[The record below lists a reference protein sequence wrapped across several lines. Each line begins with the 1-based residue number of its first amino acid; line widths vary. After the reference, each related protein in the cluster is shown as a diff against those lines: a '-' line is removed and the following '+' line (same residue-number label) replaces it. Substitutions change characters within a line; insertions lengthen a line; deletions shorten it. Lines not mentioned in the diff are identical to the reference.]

1 VADLSLVFDLL
12 ARDRASEPVKK
23 VGDAMKDSGDQADGF
38 GDKVKGMF
46 GSIAALAGGAGLA
59 VGASFVSALEAEGAT
74 RMTTAQL
81 GLDPAESAAVGKMAG
96 DLFAGNYG
104 DSLETVNG
112 AIGSVASSISGLGPI
127 GSEAMQGATRDA
139 LNFASAFDVDVAEAT
154 QTVGQLITSGLV
166 PDARAG
172 FDLLTASFQRVP
184 AAMREELPDILN
196 EYGTNFRALG
206 FNGEQA
212 FALLT
217 KASQGGAVVLDKT
230 GDALKEF
237 TIRGSD
243 MSTTSVAAFQAVGLN
258 AEEMSRAIAAGG
270 PGAQAALQQTA
281 QGILAIEDPAAR
293 ANTAIALFGTPL
305 EDLSVDQIPSFLSA
319 IATVGPGMTDAAG
332 SADALDKTLSTGIG
346 PRLETFKRG
355 LQTAATQ
362 GMQAL
367 IGGFTDGN
375 TSAGGWQGTVQN
387 LAASL
392 SGTFGP
398 ALTAVAGFITNPVMP
413 SLSGLFGFLAEHQTT
428 VTVIAG
434 LISGVLAAAF
444 AVWGTRATVSAAQN
458 VAAWFTTALSAQT
471 GAASQQRSALQV
483 VAGWVLMGAQALL
496 NGLKVAAVWTA
507 QIVASAVTGAASFA
521 VSVAGVVAGWVVM
534 GAQAFAQGLR
544 VVAGWAV
551 QGAAGLAAVAVQ
563 AVAVAGVVAGWV
575 LMGVQSMI
583 QAARMAAAWFIALGP
598 VGWVIAAVIGLVALI
613 VANWDTVVSW
623 TTTAWAAVTGALG
636 AAWDW
641 IVGKVTGAASA
652 VWGAIQDAWNTVTRV
667 TGEAWEA
674 VKAAVSAGIDA
685 AVQFVSG
692 LPGKAVSALGSL
704 GSSIA
709 GVATAAWDWYNRN
722 VNTKVQ
728 EFLTYI
734 GGLPGKAISAL
745 GDLGSSIAGVA
756 TAAWD
761 WYNRNVNTKVQEFLT
776 YVGGIPGKVI
786 SGLGNLGSLLVNAG
800 KDLIDGLL
808 DGIKSAWNSVKS
820 LLGDLT
826 DMLPD
831 WKGPAS
837 RDRSILY
844 GSGRLVMQGFEDGL
858 TSKFGDVRGTLGSF
872 TTELSPTVGI
882 AADFATTAA
891 GLGYRAPGYGTGA
904 AAPAAAAGGDT
915 YVTTINAAPTVPTE
929 DQLAGVYR
937 RNRLLAPRRR

>member
-12 ARDRASEPVKK
+12 ARDRASSEVDK
-23 VGDAMKDSGDQADGF
+23 VGDAMKGAGDSADGF
-38 GDKVKGMF
+38 GERVSGMF

-281 QGILAIEDPAAR
+281 QGILGIEDPAAR

-319 IATVGPGMTDAAG
+319 VAGVGPGMTDAAG

-346 PRLETFKRG
+346 PRLETLKRG

-362 GMQAL
+362 GMSAL
-367 IGGFTDGN
+367 IAGFTDGN

-387 LAASL
+387 LASSL

-413 SLSGLFGFLAEHQTT
+413 SLSGLFGFLSEHQTT

-598 VGWVIAAVIGLVALI
+598 VGWVIGAVIGLVALI
-613 VANWDTVVSW
+613 VANWDTVVAA
-623 TTTAWAAVTGALG
+623 TKAAWDWVSSALG

-641 IVGKVTGAASA
+641 MVGKVTGAASA
-652 VWGAIQDAWNTVTRV
+652 VWGAVQSAWDTVKTK
-667 TGEAWEA
+667 TSEAWTA
-674 VKAAVSAGIDA
+674 VKTAVSTGIDN
-685 AVQFVSG
+685 VVEFVKG
-692 LPGKAVSALGSL
+692 LPGKAVNALSTL
-704 GSSIA
+704 GSSIS
-709 GVATAAWDWYNRN
+709 GVASSAWEAFSGA
-722 VNTKVQ
+722 VSTGTTSVIT
-728 EFLTYI
+728 FV
-734 GGLPGKAISAL
+734 S
-745 GDLGSSIAGVA
+745 
-756 TAAWD
+756 
-761 WYNRNVNTKVQEFLT
+761 
-776 YVGGIPGKVI
+776 GIPGKIV
-786 SGLGNLGSLLVNAG
+786 SGLGSLATLLVSAG
-800 KDLIDGLL
+800 SDLIRGLINGVKDMAGNIASAAL
-808 DGIKSAWNSVKS
+808 DVVKSAVNGVK
-820 LLGDLT
+820 
-826 DMLPD
+826 
-831 WKGPAS
+831 
-837 RDRSILY
+837 
-844 GSGRLVMQGFEDGL
+844 GFL
-858 TSKFGDVRGTLGSF
+858 
-872 TTELSPTVGI
+872 GI
-882 AADFATTAA
+882 ASPSKLMRGVGANMGEGMALGIADMRPAVAAELAALADVQAMPLLADLATTAA

-904 AAPAAAAGGDT
+904 AAPAAGAAT
-915 YVTTINAAPTVPTE
+915 TINNTTINAAPTIPTE
-929 DQLAGVYR
+929 DQLAAVYR
-937 RNRLLAPRRR
+937 RSALLAPRRR

>member
-12 ARDRASEPVKK
+12 ARDRASSEVDK
-23 VGDAMKDSGDQADGF
+23 VGDAMKGAGDQADGF
-38 GDKVKGMF
+38 GERVSGMF

-59 VGASFVSALEAEGAT
+59 VGASFMSALEAEGAT

-104 DSLETVNG
+104 DSLEGVNE

-281 QGILAIEDPAAR
+281 QGILGIEDPAAR

-305 EDLSVDQIPSFLSA
+305 EDLSVDQIPSFLQA
-319 IATVGPGMTDAAG
+319 VAGVGPGMTDAAG

-362 GMQAL
+362 GMSAL
-367 IGGFTDGN
+367 IGGFTQGN

-398 ALTAVAGFITNPVMP
+398 ALTAVAGFISNPVMP
-413 SLSGLFGFLAEHQTT
+413 SLSGLFGFLAQHQTT

-434 LISGVLAAAF
+434 LIGGVLAAAF
-444 AVWGTRATVSAAQN
+444 GVWAVAAVTGAAAN
-458 VAAWFTTALSAQT
+458 VAAWFTTVAAATTGSAATSLS
-471 GAASQQRSALQV
+471 SLQV
-483 VAGWVLMGAQALL
+483 VA
-496 NGLKVAAVWTA
+496 
-507 QIVASAVTGAASFA
+507 S
-521 VSVAGVVAGWVVM
+521 
-534 GAQAFAQGLR
+534 
-544 VVAGWAV
+544 
-551 QGAAGLAAVAVQ
+551 
-563 AVAVAGVVAGWV
+563 WV
-575 LMGVQSMI
+575 LMGVQSML

-598 VGWVIAAVIGLVALI
+598 VGWVIGIVVGLVALI

-623 TTTAWAAVTGALG
+623 TQQAWQKASELVSGAWDAIKGFISAALG
-636 AAWDW
+636 VIVAWFQNWTLPGLIITHWDT
-641 IVGKVTGAASA
+641 IKRTFSTA
-652 VWGAIQDAWNTVTRV
+652 
-667 TGEAWEA
+667 
-674 VKAAVSAGIDA
+674 IDA
-685 AVQFVSG
+685 VVTFVSG
-692 LPGKAVSALGSL
+692 LPGRAASALGSL

-709 GVATAAWDWYNRN
+709 GVASAAW
-722 VNTKVQ
+722 
-728 EFLTYI
+728 
-734 GGLPGKAISAL
+734 
-745 GDLGSSIAGVA
+745 
-756 TAAWD
+756 TAFSGA
-761 WYNRNVNTKVQEFLT
+761 VSTGTTSVITF
-776 YVGGIPGKVI
+776 VGGIPGKIV
-786 SGLGNLGSLLVNAG
+786 SGLGSLATLLVSAG
-800 KDLIDGLL
+800 SDLIRGLINGVKNMAGNIASAAM
-808 DGIKSAWNSVKS
+808 DVVKSAVNGVKS
-820 LLGDLT
+820 FL
-826 DMLPD
+826 
-831 WKGPAS
+831 
-837 RDRSILY
+837 
-844 GSGRLVMQGFEDGL
+844 
-858 TSKFGDVRGTLGSF
+858 
-872 TTELSPTVGI
+872 GI
-882 AADFATTAA
+882 ASPSKLMRGLGANMGEGMALGIADMRPAVAAELAALADVQAVPLLADLATTAA
-891 GLGYRAPGYGTGA
+891 GLGYRAPGYDTA
-904 AAPAAAAGGDT
+904 AAAAGAGGVAT
-915 YVTTINAAPTVPTE
+915 INNTTINAAPTIPTE
-929 DQLAGVYR
+929 DQLAAVYR
-937 RNRLLAPRRR
+937 RSALLAPRRR

>member
-12 ARDRASEPVKK
+12 ARDRASGPVGD
-23 VGDAMKDSGDQADGF
+23 VGDAMDRSGDKADGF
-38 GDKVKGMF
+38 GDRVSGMF

-59 VGASFVSALEAEGAT
+59 VGASFMSALEAEGAT

-104 DSLETVNG
+104 DSLEGVNE

-281 QGILAIEDPAAR
+281 QGILGIEDPAAR

-305 EDLSVDQIPSFLSA
+305 EDLSVDQIPSFLQA
-319 IATVGPGMTDAAG
+319 VAGVGPGMTDAAG

-355 LQTAATQ
+355 LQTAATE

-367 IGGFTDGN
+367 IGGFTEGN

-398 ALTAVAGFITNPVMP
+398 ALTAVAGFISNPVMP
-413 SLSGLFGFLAEHQTT
+413 SLSGLFGFLSEHQTT

-434 LISGVLAAAF
+434 LITGVLAAAF

-483 VAGWVLMGAQALL
+483 VAGWVLMGAQALI

-563 AVAVAGVVAGWV
+563 AVAVAGIVAGWV

-598 VGWVIAAVIGLVALI
+598 VGWVIGIVVGLVGLI
-613 VANWDTVVSW
+613 VANWGTVVSW
-623 TTTAWAAVTGALG
+623 TEQAWQKASELVSGAWDAIKGFISAALG
-636 AAWDW
+636 VIVAWFQNWTLPGLIIKHWDT
-641 IVGKVTGAASA
+641 IKTTFSTA
-652 VWGAIQDAWNTVTRV
+652 
-667 TGEAWEA
+667 
-674 VKAAVSAGIDA
+674 IDA
-685 AVQFVSG
+685 VVTFVSG
-692 LPGKAVSALGSL
+692 LPGRAASALSTL

-709 GVATAAWDWYNRN
+709 GVASAAW
-722 VNTKVQ
+722 
-728 EFLTYI
+728 
-734 GGLPGKAISAL
+734 
-745 GDLGSSIAGVA
+745 
-756 TAAWD
+756 TAFSGA
-761 WYNRNVNTKVQEFLT
+761 VSTGTTSVITF
-776 YVGGIPGKVI
+776 VGGIPGKIV
-786 SGLGNLGSLLVNAG
+786 SGLGSLATLLVSAG
-800 KDLIDGLL
+800 SDLIRGLIN
-808 DGIKSAWNSVKS
+808 GIKNMAGNIASAAMDVVKS
-820 LLGDLT
+820 AVNGVKDFL
-826 DMLPD
+826 
-831 WKGPAS
+831 
-837 RDRSILY
+837 
-844 GSGRLVMQGFEDGL
+844 
-858 TSKFGDVRGTLGSF
+858 
-872 TTELSPTVGI
+872 GI
-882 AADFATTAA
+882 ASPSKLMRGVGANIGEGMALGIADMRPAVAAELAALADVQAVPLLADLATTAA
-891 GLGYRAPGYGTGA
+891 GLGYRAPGYDAGT
-904 AAPAAAAGGDT
+904 AAAGAGGGVT
-915 YVTTINAAPTVPTE
+915 TINNTTINAAPTIPTE
-929 DQLAGVYR
+929 DQLAAVYR
-937 RNRLLAPRRR
+937 RSALLAPRRR